1 MNAKKAEKTR
11 KKKLKA
17 KAKAKTQPV
26 KSYCPYTWEIKGVKK
41 LCDCPLAKRRECIAD
56 I

>member
-1 MNAKKAEKTR
+1 MTAKKAEKTR

-17 KAKAKTQPV
+17 KAKTQPV
-26 KSYCPYTWEIKGVKK
+26 RSYCPYTWEVFNKK
-41 LCDCPLAKRRECIAD
+41 KFCDCPLAKRKECIAD